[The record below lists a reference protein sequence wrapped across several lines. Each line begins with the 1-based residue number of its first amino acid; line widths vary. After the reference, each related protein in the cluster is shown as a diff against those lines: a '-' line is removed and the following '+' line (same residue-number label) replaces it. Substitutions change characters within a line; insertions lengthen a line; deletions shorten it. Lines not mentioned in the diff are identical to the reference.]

1 MAEFNFRG
9 YEIHSTRMWQQAHI
23 DTALEFMS
31 KYGMN
36 ALILHQNDLQDQIV
50 FPDKYFDNNIMWER
64 WPVRRQGVLYR
75 RDYMS
80 EVIRKAKN
88 YGIKVYFEIKEIYFC
103 DNIFEMVPGLLN
115 PDGSCCPTNPFWLE
129 FLDEKMKEMFY
140 RLPDLA
146 GLVVS
151 LGTRESMIS
160 MAANRCTCQR
170 CKETDPFDWYVDV
183 LKAIHKPLADNGKDL
198 IVRDFS
204 YTRDHQNMIID
215 ACMKVSGDIIVSLKC
230 QPHDYFPTFP
240 MNPEIGRSNLREY
253 VEVDIWGQF
262 AGMGVMPSSLVEM
275 LQEWLVELKRRNVPG
290 VWFRTDWE
298 LMHEASVHNSL
309 CMVNLY
315 AAAML
320 TEDLNTD
327 PDEIYRTWVDN
338 GLYNTMISGSYIQKP
353 VKAENP
359 EAYKK
364 LRDFTKAVWKV
375 YEKSGYIRGL
385 QYLESDQPPF
395 LLSKIFDIM
404 VNIFNREEW
413 VPGSSANVV
422 ETPENIKVIFA
433 EKEEGV
439 ALAKGL
445 YEILDVWSLGV
456 PADFARDMTNMIDA
470 IVLFAEC
477 CHAITIAG
485 YNTQHALDSGKTSD
499 IKAAEESLALLDES
513 RDNIKAKMDNV
524 FYPYYIHSRL
534 HPVRMDIFKEHLKGL
549 LAGIRAGV
557 L

>member
-9 YEIHSTRMWQQAHI
+9 YEIHSSRMWQQAHI
-23 DTALEFMS
+23 DMALDFMS
-31 KYGMN
+31 QYGMN

-50 FPDKYFDNNIMWER
+50 FPDKYFDNDVMWDR

-80 EVIRKAKN
+80 EVIRKAKSF
-88 YGIKVYFEIKEIYFC
+88 GIKVYFEIKEIYYC

-129 FLDEKMKEMFY
+129 FLDVKMTELFE
-140 RLPDLA
+140 RLPDLS
-146 GLVVS
+146 GIIVS

-160 MAANRCTCQR
+160 MAANRCTCER
-170 CKETDPFDWYVDV
+170 CKNTDLLDWYVNV
-183 LKAIHKPLADNGKDL
+183 LKAIHKPLADKGKDL

-204 YTRDHQNMIID
+204 YTRDHQNSIID
-215 ACMKVSGDIIVSLKC
+215 ACMKVSKDIIVSLKC

-240 MNPEIGRSNLREY
+240 INPEIGRSNLREY
-253 VEVDIWGQF
+253 VEVDVWGQF
-262 AGMGVMPSSLVEM
+262 AGMGVIPSSLVEM
-275 LQEWLVELKRRNVPG
+275 IKDWLTELKRRKVPG

-315 AAAML
+315 ASAIL
-320 TEDLNTD
+320 TENLNTEL
-327 PDEIYRTWVDN
+327 DEIYRIWVEN
-338 GLYNTMISGSYIQKP
+338 GLYNPMISGSYVQKP
-353 VKAENP
+353 VKADNP

-395 LLSKIFDIM
+395 SLSKIFDIM

-413 VPGSSANVV
+413 VPGSSANVAA
-422 ETPENIKVIFA
+422 TAENIMVIFA
-433 EKEEGV
+433 EKDEGV
-439 ALAKGL
+439 ALAKEL
-445 YEILDVWSLGV
+445 YDILDVESLGV
-456 PADFARDMTNMIDA
+456 PEEFARDITNLIDT

-477 CHAITIAG
+477 CRAITIVG
-485 YNTQHALDSGKTSD
+485 YQTQLSINSRKASD
-499 IKAAEESLALLDES
+499 VTQVKRSLALLDES

-534 HPVRMDIFKEHLKGL
+534 HPVRIDIFKEHIKGL
-549 LAGIRAGV
+549 LDGIKV
-557 L
+557 E

>member
-1 MAEFNFRG
+1 LAEFDFRG
-9 YEIHSTRMWQQAHI
+9 YEIHSSRMWQQAHI
-23 DTALEFMS
+23 DMALDFMS
-31 KYGMN
+31 KHGLN

-50 FPDKYFDNNIMWER
+50 FPDKYFDNDIMWER

-80 EVIRKAKN
+80 EVVRKAKSL
-88 YGIKVYFEIKEIYFC
+88 GIKVYFEIKEVYFC

-115 PDGSCCPTNPFWLE
+115 SDGSCCPTNPFWLE
-129 FLDEKMKEMFY
+129 FLDVKMTELFE

-146 GLVVS
+146 GIIVS

-160 MAANRCTCQR
+160 MAANRCTCER
-170 CKETDPFDWYVDV
+170 CKNTDPFDWYVDI
-183 LKAIHKPLADNGKDL
+183 LKAIHKPLADKGKDL

-215 ACMKVSGDIIVSLKC
+215 ACMKVSKDIIVSLKC

-253 VEVDIWGQF
+253 IEVDVWGQF
-262 AGMGVMPSSLVEM
+262 AGMGVIPSSLVEM
-275 LQEWLVELKRRNVPG
+275 LRDWLTELKRRGVPG

-320 TEDLNTD
+320 SENLNTELD
-327 PDEIYRTWVDN
+327 DIYRTWVET
-338 GLYNTMISGSYIQKP
+338 GLYNPMISGSYIQSP

-364 LRDFTKAVWKV
+364 LKDFTKAAWKV

-395 LLSKIFDIM
+395 SLFKIFDIM

-413 VPGSSANVV
+413 VPGSSASVAATV
-422 ETPENIKVIFA
+422 ENIPAIFA

-439 ALAKGL
+439 KLAKEL
-445 YEILDVWSLGV
+445 YGILDVESLGV
-456 PADFARDMTNMIDA
+456 PVEFARDLTNMIDT

-477 CHAITIAG
+477 CRAITIVA
-485 YNTQHALDSGKTSD
+485 YKTQMAINSRRASD
-499 IKAAEESLALLDES
+499 KELAEQSLVLLDES

-534 HPVRMDIFKEHLKGL
+534 HPIRMDIFKEHIRGL
-549 LAGIRAGV
+549 LNGIQVVG
-557 L
+557 